1 MSKFPRDVDNL
12 IVLTEPLFEQDA
24 DAGREQEVTREELL
38 MLGLYPMLLLGFR
51 GVGSLAAHDFR
62 NWR

>member
-1 MSKFPRDVDNL
+1 MDNL

-38 MLGLYPMLLLGFR
+38 ILGRYPMLLLGSQR
-51 GVGSLAAHDFR
+51 VGSLAVPDLC
-62 NWR
+62 N